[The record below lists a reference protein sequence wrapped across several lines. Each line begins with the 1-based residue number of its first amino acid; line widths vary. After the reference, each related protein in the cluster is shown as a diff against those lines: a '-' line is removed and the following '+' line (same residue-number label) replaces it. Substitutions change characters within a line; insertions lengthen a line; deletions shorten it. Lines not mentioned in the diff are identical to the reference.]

1 MIDLT
6 GPTAAVSTT
15 WYTTQYT
22 PICSPGAFDSYMRD
36 VEMSPDGSFFVVA
49 TTGGPHSGTLC
60 DTAARFET
68 YAVGTSLTPTW
79 VANSGGDTLWG
90 VEVTRAA
97 VYVGGHNRWMNN
109 PSGSDRAGQG
119 AVPRPGLSALDPQSG
134 VPLKWNPGRNP
145 RGEAAYE
152 IYETDAGV
160 WVVSDT
166 DWVGN
171 RRYQR
176 PRIAFFPYAEGSNT
190 ASKCTG
196 SLPGNVYVGAPL
208 AATDVLY
215 RVNAGGAAI
224 ASVDNGPDWVADNG
238 TSSTLHNTGSTVAT
252 RSALTVD
259 QPGQRPGVHA
269 PGHLDARALRPQRRH
284 RHAVDLPGRR
294 PARPPRCAST
304 SPAGPPPP
312 GASTSSSTASPSC
325 PSYDPNV
332 DPGVNRGTM
341 KSFDITSDGTVN
353 IDFTRVTGD
362 PLVNAVEIVDT
373 SVGTNATVRE
383 RRRVRR
389 LERRL
394 AGHRQHRAPS
404 TGPPSA
410 AP

>member
-1 MIDLT
+1 
-6 GPTAAVSTT
+6 
-15 WYTTQYT
+15 
-22 PICSPGAFDSYMRD
+22 
-36 VEMSPDGSFFVVA
+36 
-49 TTGGPHSGTLC
+49 
-60 DTAARFET
+60 
-68 YAVGTSLTPTW
+68 
-79 VANSGGDTLWG
+79 
-90 VEVTRAA
+90 
-97 VYVGGHNRWMNN
+97 MNN

-190 ASKCTG
+190 ASKSTG

-215 RVNAGGAAI
+215 RVNAGGAAV
-224 ASVDNGPDWVADNG
+224 ASVDSGPDWVADNG
-238 TSSTLHNTGSTVAT
+238 TSSTLHNTGSAVAT
-252 RSALTVD
+252 RSALTSTSLTNV
-259 QPGQRPGVHA
+259 P
-269 PGHLDARALRPQRRH
+269 
-284 RHAVDLPGRR
+284 
-294 PARPPRCAST
+294 AST
-304 SPAGPPPP
+304 PLGIWTSERYDPSGGTDMQWTFPVPAGTTTQVRLYF
-312 GASTSSSTASPSC
+312 ASRSTSTRRFNVLVDGVTRLS
-325 PSYDPNV
+325 SYDPNA

-362 PLVNAVEIVDT
+362 PLVNAVEIVNT
-373 SVGTNATVRE
+373 AVGSNATVRE

-394 AGHRQHRAPS
+394 AGHREHRAPS